1 MGVGPSQVEVE
12 LIERGFGE
20 EVGAAGES
28 FQFVELALDEA
39 VGGFDVALEGVGGG
53 RNALMLGTEE
63 GDGARKVEREP
74 SGCSSPMNSLP
85 L

>member
-1 MGVGPSQVEVE
+1 MLGDLPWGETFFMGVGPSQVEVE

-63 GDGARKVEREP
+63 GNGARKV
-74 SGCSSPMNSLP
+74 GA
-85 L
+85 